1 MPIKVDLKRF
11 SKTVIDSGA
20 WVSLIAGALVAVSS
34 GLISQ
39 LLFPHEKVPTLSSQ
53 IAQVESALNEI
64 SRLSESLGG
73 LKKDLETTAKE
84 KERIEAEYKKATELK
99 ALTETQLAAVRAA
112 LTHKSIFEV
121 IKDNLLS
128 FFLGVLSSFVASILW
143 FWARRKR
150 NSQAAG

>member
-1 MPIKVDLKRF
+1 MDLKTF
-11 SKTVIDSGA
+11 SKTVIRSGA
-20 WVSLIAGALVAVSS
+20 LFSLVIGALVSVLS
-34 GLISQ
+34 GLIANWS
-39 LLFPHEKVPTLSSQ
+39 FPGEKVPTLSSQ

-121 IKDNLLS
+121 IKDNLIS
-128 FFLGVLSSFVASILW
+128 FFLGVLSSLVASIVW
-143 FWARRKR
+143 FLARQKR

>member
-1 MPIKVDLKRF
+1 MPIKVDLKRLT
-11 SKTVIDSGA
+11 KTVFESGA
-20 WVSLIAGALVAVSS
+20 LFSLMVGVLVAVSS
-34 GLISQ
+34 GLLSQ
-39 LLFPHEKVPTLSSQ
+39 WLFPHEKVPTLSSQ

-84 KERIEAEYKKATELK
+84 KERIEAEYKKAPELK

-143 FWARRKR
+143 FWAKG